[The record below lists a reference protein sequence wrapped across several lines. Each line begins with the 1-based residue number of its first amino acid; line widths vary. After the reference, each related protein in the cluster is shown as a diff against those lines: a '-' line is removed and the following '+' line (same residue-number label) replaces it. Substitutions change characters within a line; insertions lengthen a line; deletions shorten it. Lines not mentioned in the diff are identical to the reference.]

1 METAVGDCL
10 LDLINLVHTDI
21 RGVMCSF
28 ASFLNVLTLDSNYSD
43 FVSRDF
49 HIVYLIRIA

>member
-1 METAVGDCL
+1 
-10 LDLINLVHTDI
+10 
-21 RGVMCSF
+21 MCSF